1 MALKKNVKHKSPA
14 SKRSI
19 VIIVL
24 IICSMTLC
32 QNISQ
37 EKRKGYYL
45 LKINAIEIWAYFG
58 AIKNP
63 SILEGFLSEWK
74 GWDLGFCFFQ

>member
-1 MALKKNVKHKSPA
+1 MFSKINGFKKKAKHKSPA
-14 SKRSI
+14 SKRRI

-45 LKINAIEIWAYFG
+45 LKINTIEI
-58 AIKNP
+58 
-63 SILEGFLSEWK
+63 
-74 GWDLGFCFFQ
+74 